1 VATTLAIHWGEAM
14 VRRVAPQAAAARL
27 TAQTFIATRATPD
40 ELLGGLE
47 AATDTLTRLY
57 GTWKVPWGEI
67 NRFQRLSAA
76 IEPDFDD
83 ARPSLAVPFT
93 SGIWGSL
100 ASFGAR
106 AYGNTRKRYG
116 SSGNSFLAAV
126 EFGDTLRAVAVT
138 AGGESGHPDSPHFS
152 DQAERFVSG
161 RLRDVYFHPWQLR
174 GHTERVYHPG
184 E

>member
-1 VATTLAIHWGEAM
+1 
-14 VRRVAPQAAAARL
+14 
-27 TAQTFIATRATPD
+27 
-40 ELLGGLE
+40 
-47 AATDTLTRLY
+47 
-57 GTWKVPWGEI
+57 
-67 NRFQRLSAA
+67 
-76 IEPDFDD
+76 
-83 ARPSLAVPFT
+83 
-93 SGIWGSL
+93 
-100 ASFGAR
+100 
-106 AYGNTRKRYG
+106 
-116 SSGNSFLAAV
+116 V